1 MEKEQNFNVVHKE
14 IFIQQIQKRVMDIT
28 DQNAVLRSTIASNRL
43 KGEALTRDKIWPMQ
57 ELKRD

>member
-1 MEKEQNFNVVHKE
+1 MEKEQNIKLVDKE

-43 KGEALTRDKIWPMQ
+43 KCEALTRDKIWPMQ